1 MALKYLDINKFER
14 PIFEAHER
22 GIRVCF
28 ENLKGT
34 VEHFDLNDLELAVFY
49 AIYLETRD
57 KEKRA
62 FIRNTDELS
71 ATFAYT
77 LSPELVDSII
87 RELVK
92 KGCVKAILPD
102 KNQKFGI
109 YVCMSIC

>member
-14 PIFEAHER
+14 PVFEAHER

-57 KEKRA
+57 KAKRV
-62 FIRNTDELS
+62 FIRSTEELS

-87 RELVK
+87 RSLAE
-92 KGCVKAILPD
+92 KGCIKAILPD
-102 KNQKFGI
+102 KDQRYGM
-109 YVCMSIC
+109 YVCRSIC

>member
-1 MALKYLDINKFER
+1 MALGYLNINKFER
-14 PIFEAHER
+14 PIMEAHDL

-34 VEHFDLNDLELAVFY
+34 VEHFDLNDLELSVFY

-57 KEKRA
+57 MGKRA
-62 FIRNTDELS
+62 FIRSTDELS

-87 RELVK
+87 RSLAE
-92 KGCVKAILPD
+92 KGCIKALLPEKD
-102 KNQKFGI
+102 ARFGM

>member
-14 PIFEAHER
+14 PVFEAHER

-34 VEHFDLNDLELAVFY
+34 VECFDLNDLELAVFY

-57 KEKRA
+57 NEKRA
-62 FIRNTDELS
+62 FIRSTDELS
-71 ATFAYT
+71 ATFGYT

-87 RELVK
+87 RELLK
-92 KGCVKAILPD
+92 KGCIKAILPNED
-102 KNQKFGI
+102 QRYGM
-109 YVCMSIC
+109 YVCRSIC